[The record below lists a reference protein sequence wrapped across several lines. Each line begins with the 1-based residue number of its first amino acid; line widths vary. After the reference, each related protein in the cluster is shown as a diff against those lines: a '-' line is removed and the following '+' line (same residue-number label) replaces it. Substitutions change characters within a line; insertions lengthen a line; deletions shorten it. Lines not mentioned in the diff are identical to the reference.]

1 MEQSPALGLKSGV
14 FKLQFDLSTVQLL
27 SLGGHRLNTH
37 SSVVS
42 LLQVSDCSTCWLVW
56 RGLVVRLV
64 QVTPGMSR
72 NWKIRLPL
80 TLSAVCPERRKLIEF
95 SCYHRQVRDIIS
107 TFQHKWERAV
117 LKITSSCQ
125 VISHLCKTGRFL
137 YRVFLLRLSNI
148 VWHHHHLQYGRGFN
162 RTAHTCIESRQTFVY
177 SSVKKYSLKCFLV
190 SFLFAYLSRLPVSG
204 QTCSIKNSITQNA
217 SDKVTQATRKASGHR
232 WKKDAWQGYNVKGF
246 GKP

>member
-27 SLGGHRLNTH
+27 SLGGRRLNTH

-64 QVTPGMSR
+64 QVTPGR

-80 TLSAVCPERRKLIEF
+80 TLSAVCPKRRKLIEF
-95 SCYHRQVRDIIS
+95 SCHHRQVRDIIS
-107 TFQHKWERAV
+107 TFQHKWERAA

-137 YRVFLLRLSNI
+137 YRVFLLRLSNMCDI
-148 VWHHHHLQYGRGFN
+148 TTTCNMAADSTELLTLVLKADKPSCTAVW
-162 RTAHTCIESRQTFVY
+162 
-177 SSVKKYSLKCFLV
+177 K
-190 SFLFAYLSRLPVSG
+190 
-204 QTCSIKNSITQNA
+204 SI
-217 SDKVTQATRKASGHR
+217 R
-232 WKKDAWQGYNVKGF
+232 
-246 GKP
+246 

>member
-27 SLGGHRLNTH
+27 SLGGRRLNTH

-80 TLSAVCPERRKLIEF
+80 TLSAVCPKRRKLIEF

-107 TFQHKWERAV
+107 TFQHKWERAA

-148 VWHHHHLQYGRGFN
+148 VCDITTTCNMAADSTELLTLVLKADKPSC
-162 RTAHTCIESRQTFVY
+162 TAVW
-177 SSVKKYSLKCFLV
+177 K
-190 SFLFAYLSRLPVSG
+190 
-204 QTCSIKNSITQNA
+204 SI
-217 SDKVTQATRKASGHR
+217 R
-232 WKKDAWQGYNVKGF
+232 
-246 GKP
+246 